1 MNVLKSLFGQMWGNP
16 SNPELIQIDAGQL
29 YLVRPDS
36 IKGSRECIFTDCVAT
51 IRRAGV
57 EFQYQLVVTRAY
69 QEGEVPPD
77 EDAESDQERVFLI
90 DEALGFRFGSLDG
103 DAIVAWR
110 DMSGDEGDLW
120 EFIANKSVGKAQCK
134 LFEITLL
141 RCMYE
146 RKYSESHDLASDE
159 DLEALKYHGEPT
171 SRSAPSSPN
180 STSTH
185 ARLAATAATTSN
197 VVPASATAVTEH
209 EEHNDEAES
218 EGEDPFEGIP
228 ILHRAPAE
236 LYLFDLDIDAFV
248 LQEKDASVD
257 MASNGEYDTWLIV
270 RKNNTP
276 FISLHIDSEMNPRF
290 QIAPRAFMFTF
301 HETEGLPGMTWC
313 LRFSEDVFPEWKD
326 KFALYLW
333 ENNNKAPY
341 GKEKPA
347 EQRYIQ
353 DAYDDDDIEMAD
365 AEKDAEPEPEE
376 EEEDYSEDEDDYEE
390 EDSQDDV
397 FGRESKNEMLAVGYK
412 NDMSFVTRGNM
423 IGVFAHDRD
432 KVKFR
437 TAIDRIKDMDGKNF
451 TPNKIMLHNQDTD
464 MLMLDPLQKNSVYR
478 MDLEY
483 GKIVDEWK
491 VSDDV
496 EVHNIIPDSK
506 YAQMNPQQTLIG
518 HSRNG
523 IFRIDPRVAGNKLV
537 ESQFKQYVTKNDFS
551 AAATTESGKLAVAS
565 NKGDIRLFDTIGK
578 NAKTAL
584 PALGDP
590 IIGVDVSAD
599 GRWVVATCKTY
610 LLLIDTLIGD
620 GRYKGSLGFDRSFP
634 ADSKPV
640 PRRLQLKP
648 EHVAYMEDP
657 VSFTP
662 ARFNTGLNEAEKTIV
677 TSTGKYIITWNFRR
691 LKQGRTDDYQIK
703 KYDSRV
709 VADNFKYGADK
720 NIIVALEH
728 NVLMAN
734 KNQLSKATRS
744 SLAPSRDSLSTPVSK
759 LRQGGESHSS
769 IVNSPY

>member
-1 MNVLKSLFGQMWGNP
+1 MWGNP
-16 SNPELIQIDAGQL
+16 SNPELIQIPAGQL

-36 IKGSRECIFTDCVAT
+36 IKGSRECIFKDCVAT
-51 IRRAGV
+51 IRRTGV

-69 QEGEVPPD
+69 EEGEEQLLE
-77 EDAESDQERVFLI
+77 EDAESDDERVFLI
-90 DEALGFRFGSLDG
+90 DQALGFRFGSLDG
-103 DAIVAWR
+103 DATFAWR
-110 DMSGDEGDLW
+110 DLSGDEGDLW
-120 EFIANKSVGKAQCK
+120 EFIANKTVGNATCK
-134 LFEITLL
+134 MFEVTLL
-141 RCMYE
+141 QCIYE
-146 RKYSESHDLASDE
+146 RKYSESHDLASDD
-159 DLEALKYHGEPT
+159 DLEALKYYEDPKP
-171 SRSAPSSPN
+171 RSAPTSPLKITN
-180 STSTH
+180 PVSTPAPQPAAVSTP
-185 ARLAATAATTSN
+185 T
-197 VVPASATAVTEH
+197 ATAVDTAVSPAQAEAH
-209 EEHNDEAES
+209 EEEEEAD
-218 EGEDPFEGIP
+218 GEDPFEGIP

-236 LYLFDLDIDAFV
+236 LYLFDLDADVFV
-248 LQEKDASVD
+248 IQEKEVSVD
-257 MASNGEYDTWLIV
+257 MLSNGNYDTWIVV
-270 RKNNTP
+270 RKNKTP
-276 FISLHIDSEMNPRF
+276 FISLPIDAEMNPRF
-290 QIAPRAFMFTF
+290 DIANRAFMFTF
-301 HETEGLPGMTWC
+301 RETEGLPGMTWC
-313 LRFSEDVFPEWKD
+313 LRFSEDVFSEWKD
-326 KFALYLW
+326 KFAVYMW
-333 ENNNKAPY
+333 ENSNKLPY
-341 GKEKPA
+341 AKEKPV

-353 DAYDDDDIEMAD
+353 DAYNDGDVEMAD
-365 AEKDAEPEPEE
+365 ADEEPEPPAE
-376 EEEDYSEDEDDYEE
+376 EEEDDYSESEEEYEE
-390 EDSQDDV
+390 EDSQDEA

-437 TAIDRIKDMDGKNF
+437 TAIDRIKGMDGNNF
-451 TPNKIMLHNQDTD
+451 TPNKIMLHNQDAD

-496 EVHNIIPDSK
+496 EVNNIIPDSK

-518 HSRNG
+518 HSHNG

-537 ESQFKQYVTKNDFS
+537 ESQFKQYVSKNDFS

-584 PALGDP
+584 PPLGDP

-662 ARFNTGLNEAEKTIV
+662 ARFNTGINEAEKTIV

-734 KNQLSKATRS
+734 KNQLSKATRN
-744 SLAPSRDSLSTPVSK
+744 SLAPSRASLTTPVSK
-759 LRQGGESHSS
+759 LRQGGDSRSN